1 MIADLAQLVA
11 HAGSTAPR
19 RIVIVWPDSAPGLR
33 GAAQAREQGL
43 GKCTLIGDVAA
54 IRALSGQENI
64 DLSSLTLI
72 DEPDAENAM
81 RQAIH
86 LCRREQADV
95 LVNDGV
101 PLHRLLPALLDRQ
114 NGLRAGAWLSGVSV
128 LEMQAPRRLLLLTD
142 GILNV
147 SPDLEQHIGIVNNAV
162 HVAHRLHVELPRV
175 ALLAATEMVNPKSP
189 FSVDAAQ
196 ITVMARRN
204 QIKGAI
210 VDGPLGFDNAIS
222 SRAAEVKGIDSQ
234 VAGQVNILVTS
245 DIETGNLLLT
255 TLSSLCRVPVVNVV
269 VGAKV
274 PVVLWSPHEDAQ
286 RRLAATALGTILS

>member
-1 MIADLAQLVA
+1 MIATLAQLVA
-11 HAGSTAPR
+11 HAGDTAAR
-19 RIVIVWPDSAPGLR
+19 HIIVMWPDSAPGLR
-33 GAAQAREQGL
+33 GAALARERGL

-54 IRALSGQENI
+54 IRALSSQEGV

-72 DEPDAENAM
+72 DEPDTENTI
-81 RQAIH
+81 RQAVH
-86 LCRREQADV
+86 LCHQGQADV

-114 NGLRAGAWLSGVSV
+114 NGLRAEARLCGVSV
-128 LEMQAPRRLLLLTD
+128 LEMQAPRRLLLLAD
-142 GILNV
+142 GIVNV
-147 SPDLEQHIGIVNNAV
+147 SPDLEQHISIIHSAV
-162 HVAHRLHVELPRV
+162 HVAHRLHMDLPRV

-222 SRAAEVKGIDSQ
+222 SRAAELKGIDSQ
-234 VAGQVNILVTS
+234 VAGQADILVAS
-245 DIETGNLLLT
+245 DLETGNLLLT
-255 TLSSLCRVPVVNVV
+255 TLSSLCQVAVVNVI

-286 RRLAATALGTILS
+286 RRLAAAALGIILS

>member
-1 MIADLAQLVA
+1 MIADLAQLA
-11 HAGSTAPR
+11 AQAGSTAPR
-19 RIVIVWPDSAPGLR
+19 RIVVVWPDSAQGLR
-33 GAAQAREQGL
+33 GAALVRERGL

-54 IRALSGQENI
+54 IRALSDQENI

-72 DEPDAENAM
+72 DEPNAENAIL
-81 RQAIH
+81 QAIH

-114 NGLRAGAWLSGVSV
+114 NGLRVGAWLCGVSV
-128 LEMQAPRRLLLLTD
+128 FEMQEPRHLLLLTD
-142 GILNV
+142 GIVNV
-147 SPDLEQHIGIVNNAV
+147 SPDLERHIAIVNNAV
-162 HVAHRLHVELPRV
+162 HVAHRLGVELPRV

-196 ITVMARRN
+196 ITVMTRRN
-204 QIKGAI
+204 QIKDAI

-234 VAGQVNILVTS
+234 VAGQVDILVTS

-255 TLSSLCRVPVVNVV
+255 TLSSLCQVPVVNVV